1 MSSHLVLWG
10 CFIVLVVVM
19 LAIDL
24 GMNRKSHQV
33 SFKEALGWSLVWI
46 GLALAFN
53 VGIYF
58 MMGKQPALEFL
69 TGYLIEK
76 SLSVDNL
83 FVFIMI
89 FTVFGVRGEL
99 QARVLKWGIL
109 GALVMRVVFIFVGA
123 ELLQRFQWL
132 FYIFGAI
139 LLYTA
144 WKMAF
149 GPNHEMEPDKNLLV
163 RLARRFLPMTK
174 KIRGDWFFTRRLQ
187 LWVASPLFMVLLVVE
202 SSDLVFA
209 LDSIP
214 AIFAITLDPFI
225 VLTSNVF
232 AIMGLRALYFLLAGV
247 MGMFIYLKYGISFIL
262 GFVGIK
268 MILIMLGVHIPVAL
282 SLGII
287 LLSLLVA
294 VAASL
299 FEAKQSSGT
308 IGSQETG

>member
-1 MSSHLVLWG
+1 MSAHVVLWG
-10 CFIVLVVVM
+10 AFTLLVVVM
-19 LAIDL
+19 LAVDL

-33 SFKEALGWSLVWI
+33 SFKEALGWSLVWV

-109 GALVMRVVFIFVGA
+109 GALVMRVVFIFVGV

-149 GPNHEMEPDKNLLV
+149 GPNHEMDPNKNIIV
-163 RLARRFLPMTK
+163 RFARKFLPMTK
-174 KIRGDWFFTRRLQ
+174 RIWGDWFFTRRVG
-187 LWVASPLFMVLLVVE
+187 LWLASPLVMVLLVVE
-202 SSDLVFA
+202 TSDLVFA

-287 LLSLLVA
+287 VLSLLVA
-294 VAASL
+294 VVASL
-299 FEAKQSSGT
+299 LVAKQTGT
-308 IGSQETG
+308 VVSQEAG